1 MAQESKTPA
10 PFRTSI
16 GGQALIE
23 GILMRGVDRQA
34 IVCRKS
40 DGTLVSRVDPLKLSK
55 DKHPWMGYPFIRGVV
70 NFLDSMVNGVKAITW
85 SAEQQPEDEQ
95 GEPDKFDL
103 WIQKHFSDETAE
115 KIILY
120 TAVVLG
126 IALSVGLFAL
136 LPTFLAGLL
145 NRLVPLGVWRGLAEG
160 IFRLAIFLGY
170 LKLCSMIPDMKRVAL
185 QHARRETAA
194 AEIFLHEADGVP
206 GAVHKQTIRRAAGER
221 FDAELTR
228 SGEQI
233 EDFAP
238 LHIKLDDIEHGL
250 LHLIGRGAD
259 IPPHRLEQTAAAACA
274 GDHSHGVSSSVL

>member
-1 MAQESKTPA
+1 MCIRDSHYTTAREDVKLFHSLDR
-10 PFRTSI
+10 FRFQP
-16 GGQALIE
+16 GAVGRIE
-23 GILMRGVDRQA
+23 ENEI
-34 IVCRKS
+34 
-40 DGTLVSRVDPLKLSK
+40 
-55 DKHPWMGYPFIRGVV
+55 
-70 NFLDSMVNGVKAITW
+70 
-85 SAEQQPEDEQ
+85 E
-95 GEPDKFDL
+95 
-103 WIQKHFSDETAE
+103 
-115 KIILY
+115 
-120 TAVVLG
+120 
-126 IALSVGLFAL
+126 
-136 LPTFLAGLL
+136 FLAGFQ
-145 NRLVPLGVWRGLAEG
+145 NAE
-160 IFRLAIFLGY
+160 
-170 LKLCSMIPDMKRVAL
+170 RVAL

-206 GAVHKQTIRRAAGER
+206 GAVHKKTLRRAAGER